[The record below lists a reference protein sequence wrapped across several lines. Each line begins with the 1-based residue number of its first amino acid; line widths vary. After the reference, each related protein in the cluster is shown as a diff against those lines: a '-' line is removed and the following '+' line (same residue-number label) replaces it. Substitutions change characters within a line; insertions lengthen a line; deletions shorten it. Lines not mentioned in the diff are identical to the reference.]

1 MNVVLLAG
9 GLGGARLAPA
19 LVRELGAGAVTI
31 IANVG
36 DDIEWMGLRVC
47 PDMDSITYALAGVW
61 HRERGWGRRD
71 ETFVV
76 RGALGTIG
84 RPDTPSWFG
93 VGDRDIALHLER
105 TRMLREGKTL
115 TAATREISSRL
126 GVEAATV
133 VPASD
138 EPSVTRVRLRD
149 ERVLGFQEW
158 YVREAAQP
166 EVVQTLL
173 ATTPGSPAAIDA
185 LASADVVVLAPSN
198 PVTSIG
204 AILALDGMRAAVAR
218 APRRLGVSPVVAA
231 RPSDNPTIAHHAR
244 ARARVLHAIGCDDRP
259 AAVAARYGDLLTHFV
274 VDEADRREAAP
285 ISELGFQ
292 LVVCDTLDDDALAK
306 TLCDLVE
313 PRSRSA

>member
-19 LVRELGAGAVTI
+19 LVREVGAGALTI
-31 IANVG
+31 VANVG

-47 PDMDSITYALAGVW
+47 PDMDSISYALAGVW

-71 ETFVV
+71 ETFAVH
-76 RGALGTIG
+76 GALRTIG
-84 RPDTPSWFG
+84 RSDSPTWFG
-93 VGDRDIALHLER
+93 VGDRDLALHLER

-115 TAATREISSRL
+115 TAATREICSRL

-138 EPSVTRVRLRD
+138 EPSATRVRLRD
-149 ERVLGFQEW
+149 GRTLGFQEW

-166 EVVQTLL
+166 EVVETIL
-173 ATTPGSPAAIDA
+173 AATPASPAALDA
-185 LASADVVVLAPSN
+185 LASADVVVFAPSN

-218 APRRLGVSPVVAA
+218 APRRLAVSPVAAA

-244 ARARVLHAIGCDDRP
+244 ARASVLRAAGCDDRP
-259 AAVAARYGDLLTHFV
+259 AAIATCYGDLLTHFV
-274 VDEADRREAAP
+274 IDEADRGEGPP
-285 ISELGFQ
+285 ISKLRLEVG
-292 LVVCDTLDDDALAK
+292 VCDTLDDDALAK
-306 TLCDLVE
+306 LLVKLAE
-313 PRSRSA
+313 GS